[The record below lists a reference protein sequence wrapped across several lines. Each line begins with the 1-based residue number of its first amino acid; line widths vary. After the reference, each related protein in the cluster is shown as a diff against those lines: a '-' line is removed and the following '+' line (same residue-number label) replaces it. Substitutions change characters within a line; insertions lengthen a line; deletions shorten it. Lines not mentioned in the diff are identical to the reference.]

1 MAAQNLLMKAQ
12 CVTATLEGLMI
23 ANANSSLGIP
33 DAFRKEVEDL
43 KLAMGMAQ
51 QGQQSR
57 QTTSAATNA
66 SVKFMMHNTKKL
78 MELLESATQSNA
90 LPERLVECM
99 TTVNQS
105 ILAIEPVKAAKLGE
119 AIGSTDL
126 DAEFLPEEDESMNS
140 EDGLHAT
147 AVAIIEQLQGTQGED
162 ALATVMLHLRSTTKG
177 AGKGKTRFASPY
189 IA

>member
-1 MAAQNLLMKAQ
+1 
-12 CVTATLEGLMI
+12 MI
-23 ANANSSLGIP
+23 ANADSGFGIP
-33 DAFRKEVEDL
+33 DTFRREVEDL

-51 QGQQSR
+51 QGQQPR
-57 QTTSAATNA
+57 QATSATTNA
-66 SVKFMMHNTKKL
+66 SVKSMMHNTKKL
-78 MELLESATQSNA
+78 MGMLESATQSNA

-99 TTVNQS
+99 TTVNQA

-140 EDGLHAT
+140 EDGLQAT
-147 AVAIIEQLQGTQGED
+147 AVALMEQIQGAQGED
-162 ALATVMLHLRSTTKG
+162 ALATVMLHLRSTMKG